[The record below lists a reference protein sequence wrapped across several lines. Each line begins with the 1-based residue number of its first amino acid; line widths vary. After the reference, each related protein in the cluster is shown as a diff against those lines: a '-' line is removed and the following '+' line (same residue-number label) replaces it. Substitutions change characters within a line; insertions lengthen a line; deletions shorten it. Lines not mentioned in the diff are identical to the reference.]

1 MGIVLDCLAKKPP
14 HQFTGEHFAGEEE
27 GFRPRR
33 RERQLR
39 IGDDGEIVVI
49 GSDRKFE
56 PTPEMVGLQKELDT
70 SRAKATAALVK
81 LLARKTR
88 RPDITALKNFRR
100 MAGDVAYLERMCED
114 AERRAREQ
122 FEAEEKRKSGLLFQ
136 HQERAHQPMLVSLKA
151 LVEGTD
157 LVEGLEEIRAKSRT
171 ETEAIKAEIRRRR
184 ELRRQEW
191 RRSWLDRVA
200 ENVKAEARQA
210 YAEDEIDDDDLRR
223 VHEIAGE
230 LTEATTLAA
239 AASTAYAEDLISEES
254 LYFLRRVGL

>member
-1 MGIVLDCLAKKPP
+1 MGIVLNCLAKKPP
-14 HQFTGEHFAGEEE
+14 SQINGGHFAVEEE

-56 PTPEMVGLQKELDT
+56 PTPEMTGLQKELDT

-81 LLARKTR
+81 LLARKAR
-88 RPDITALKNFRR
+88 LPDLKALKNFRKL
-100 MAGDVAYLERMCED
+100 AGDVAYLERMCEN
-114 AERRAREQ
+114 AERQAREQ

-136 HQERAHQPMLVSLKA
+136 HREVVHQPMLVSLEA
-151 LVEGTD
+151 LVG
-157 LVEGLEEIRAKSRT
+157 GLEELRAENRT
-171 ETEAIKAEIRRRR
+171 ETEAIKAETRRRR

-191 RRSWLDRVA
+191 RQSWLDRLA
-200 ENVKAEARQA
+200 ENVKAEASSA

-223 VHEIAGE
+223 AHEVAGE